1 MKVTFKLTSAQVST
15 FKKALVVYLENIE
28 TFKNS
33 SYPFNNDQK
42 FHLKGSSLTYTG
54 QRCPFVQ
61 DGGLEL
67 VRSLGE
73 LEVVQYETSDERL
86 NWDETMASAIESRPD
101 QFSVGEKLKF
111 SSNFHQYFPKI
122 LQAADDKALYRASL
136 SYGISMSEAIQI
148 QKYSENH

>member
-1 MKVTFKLTSAQVST
+1 MKVTFKLTLVQVIA
-15 FKKALVVYLENIE
+15 FKKALPIYLENIE
-28 TFKNS
+28 SFKNS
-33 SYPFNNDQK
+33 SYPFNNDQN
-42 FHLKGSSLTYTG
+42 LEIKGSLLTYKG

-67 VRSLGE
+67 VRSLGD

-86 NWDETMASAIESRPD
+86 NWDETMASAIKSRPD
-101 QFSVGEKLKF
+101 QFSVAEKLKHSF
-111 SSNFHQYFPKI
+111 NFHRNFPKVV
-122 LQAADDKALYRASL
+122 QAADDRALYRASL